1 MECSVLGQLRSGE
14 STLATR
20 KPWNQRQLIEDEHPP
35 WREHP
40 NKQSTSCHGNRGIGS
55 TLLRTSHQARH
66 KQRRFRLKH
75 DSDPSQRGCQGAPK
89 LSCQKDTDPTALATG
104 MFVEWELPSPF
115 PRYHQDS
122 AKKRSRH
129 TNWQ

>member
-20 KPWNQRQLIEDEHPP
+20 EPWNQRGLIEDERPHRPPCGTTPLSRVGLLPRKPWNQSQLIEDEHPP

-40 NKQSTSCHGNRGIGS
+40 NKQSTSCHENRGIRS

-75 DSDPSQRGCQGAPK
+75 DSYPSQSGCQGAPK
-89 LSCQKDTDPTALATG
+89 LSC
-104 MFVEWELPSPF
+104 
-115 PRYHQDS
+115 
-122 AKKRSRH
+122 
-129 TNWQ
+129 